1 MFKKGKSGNPSG
13 RPSGAKGK
21 AKKKL
26 IERINAIIDNN
37 IGQIEDDLQALCP
50 LDRVKAFASL
60 LNYVLP
66 KQQSIDVGKKIEA
79 EYDAL
84 RQLLESCPEDAI
96 NAIANKV
103 MELQEIHLL
112 TKDDER
118 QNWFFA

>member
-1 MFKKGKSGNPSG
+1 MFKKGKSGNPAG
-13 RPSGAKGK
+13 RPKGAKCK
-21 AKKKL
+21 VTIKL
-26 IERINAIIDNN
+26 VERISAIIDNN

-66 KQQSIDVGKKIEA
+66 KQQSIDVGRKIEA

-84 RQLLESCPEDAI
+84 RQLLESCPEEAI

-103 MELQEIHLL
+103 MELQEVRLL
-112 TKDDER
+112 NKGDEK
-118 QNWFFA
+118 QN

>member
-37 IGQIEDDLQALCP
+37 IGQIEDDLQALSP

-66 KQQSIDVGKKIEA
+66 KQQSIDVGRKIEA

-84 RQLLESCPEDAI
+84 RKLLESCPEEAI

-103 MELQEIHLL
+103 MELNNNHLL
-112 TKDDER
+112 MKEDEK
-118 QNWFFA
+118 QG

>member
-1 MFKKGKSGNPSG
+1 MFKKGKSGNPAG
-13 RPSGAKGK
+13 RPKGAKCK
-21 AKKKL
+21 VTIKL
-26 IERINAIIDNN
+26 VERISAIIDNN

-66 KQQSIDVGKKIEA
+66 KQQSIDVGRKIEA

-84 RQLLESCPEDAI
+84 RQLLESCPEEAI

-103 MELQEIHLL
+103 MELQEIRLL
-112 TKDDER
+112 NKGDEK
-118 QNWFFA
+118 QN

>member
-1 MFKKGKSGNPSG
+1 MFKKGKSGNPAG
-13 RPSGAKGK
+13 RPKGAKCK
-21 AKKKL
+21 VTIKL
-26 IERINAIIDNN
+26 MERISAIIDNN

-66 KQQSIDVGKKIEA
+66 KQQSIDVGRKIEA

-84 RQLLESCPEDAI
+84 RQLLESCPEEAI

-103 MELQEIHLL
+103 MELQEVHLL
-112 TKDDER
+112 NKDDEK
-118 QNWFFA
+118 QD

>member
-1 MFKKGKSGNPSG
+1 MFKKGKSGNPAG
-13 RPSGAKGK
+13 RPKGAKCK
-21 AKKKL
+21 VTIKL
-26 IERINAIIDNN
+26 MERISAIIDNN

-66 KQQSIDVGKKIEA
+66 KQQSIDVGRKIEA

-84 RQLLESCPEDAI
+84 RQLLGSCPEEAI

-103 MELQEIHLL
+103 MELQEVHLL
-112 TKDDER
+112 NKDDEK
-118 QNWFFA
+118 QD